1 MRESRGLMGLPAPAL
16 GFDGVLAIQGVGRV
30 EVKDGE
36 LRIGKM
42 HLYIDEQG
50 VAYDDNDRPVARV
63 QNGQLVPMGAR

>member
-1 MRESRGLMGLPAPAL
+1 MGLPAPAL
-16 GFDGVLAIQGVGRV
+16 GFDGMLIVGQNRV

-36 LRIGKM
+36 LRMGKM

-63 QNGQLVPMGAR
+63 QNGQLVPVRS